1 MESESNNQK
10 GFALVIAMVM
20 LLVLTLIGV
29 SSIFSTVYE
38 ANIAGNDRLGSA
50 AFYAAVGGAEA
61 GFSNL
66 PSTGSYTGTLG
77 SDESYRS
84 GKMLVL
90 GPDGKMIDPGPQNLI
105 YKGAIQ
111 NRGDDVTTW
120 EYKRYQVNA
129 TGKSYGATKE
139 VELQVRVGPYVTGT
153 QYNN

>member
-1 MESESNNQK
+1 MNMESASNNQK

-20 LLVLTLIGV
+20 LLVLTLIGL

-61 GFSNL
+61 GLSNL
-66 PSTGSYTGTLG
+66 PSIGSYTGTLG

-84 GKMLVL
+84 GKMEPSV
-90 GPDGKMIDPGPQNLI
+90 PQPLI
-105 YKGAIQ
+105 YKGTIQ

>member
-1 MESESNNQK
+1 MESASNNQK

-50 AFYAAVGGAEA
+50 AFYAADGGAEA

-66 PSTGSYTGTLG
+66 PSTGSYSGTLG

-84 GKMLVL
+84 GKM
-90 GPDGKMIDPGPQNLI
+90 KDPGPQNLT
-105 YKGAIQ
+105 YKGTIQ

-120 EYKRYQVNA
+120 EYKRYQINA
-129 TGKSYGATKE
+129 TGQSSGATKE
-139 VELQVRVGPYVTGT
+139 VELQVRVCPYVTGT
-153 QYNN
+153 QYNNK

>member
-1 MESESNNQK
+1 MESASNNQK

-61 GFSNL
+61 GLSNL

-77 SDESYRS
+77 SDERYRS
-84 GKMLVL
+84 
-90 GPDGKMIDPGPQNLI
+90 GKMIDPGPQNLI
-105 YKGAIQ
+105 YKGTIQ
-111 NRGDDVTTW
+111 NRGDDVTMW
-120 EYKRYQVNA
+120 EYKRYQINA
-129 TGKSYGATKE
+129 TGQSFGAKKE
-139 VELQVRVGPYVTGT
+139 VELQVRVGPDVTGT